1 MKRLFSTAIR
11 RARKVSKV
19 SGESSVNKAS
29 HFPITIT
36 DNAWSKIYEILKT
49 KTNNY
54 FLFSAVGGGCNGFNY
69 NFKLIDEEKYD
80 KLYNSDTS
88 SKIKPSMIENEKKN
102 KNLKII
108 IDPMSEVFL
117 LGTQIDYIAENYD
130 KGIFENKFVF
140 IPDKNLASTCGCG
153 VSFTPK

>member
-1 MKRLFSTAIR
+1 MIKRLFST
-11 RARKVSKV
+11 VTQ
-19 SGESSVNKAS
+19 

-36 DNAWSKIYEILKT
+36 DNAWSKIAKILTK

-69 NFKLIDEEKYD
+69 NLKLIDEEKYD
-80 KLYNSDTS
+80 KLYNSNTS
-88 SKIKPSMIENEKKN
+88 SKIKPSMVENEN
-102 KNLKII
+102 NKII
-108 IDPMSEVFL
+108 IDPMSEMFL
-117 LGTQIDYIAENYD
+117 VGTTIDYIAENYD

-153 VSFTPK
+153 ISFTPK

>member
-1 MKRLFSTAIR
+1 MIKRLFSTG
-11 RARKVSKV
+11 SQ
-19 SGESSVNKAS
+19 

-36 DNAWSKIYEILKT
+36 NNAWSKITEILKT

-88 SKIKPSMIENEKKN
+88 SKIKPSMIENKN
-102 KNLKII
+102 KRVI
-108 IDPMSEVFL
+108 IDPTSEMFL
-117 LGTQIDYIAENYD
+117 LGTTIDYIAENYD
-130 KGIFENKFVF
+130 KSIFENKFVF